1 MICDPETGNLRT
13 VYDTIADNAANAG
26 VVTGEQKHSP
36 KNFNLKWVGSI
47 VYRNGEVEETGL
59 GGGVLGDPV
68 KGIIWL
74 VNRLSDYNQKIATP
88 LQTLDKSK
96 QGKLIDALES
106 IIAEYD
112 IKGIIIGN
120 PINMDGTYGK
130 SSQSAKDIAI
140 NISNKIDIPV
150 SLWDERLS
158 TVGAFNLSSELDI
171 NVSKREKDIDKFA
184 AAFILQGALD
194 FIQN

>member
-1 MICDPETGNLRT
+1 MI
-13 VYDTIADNAANAG
+13 TID
-26 VVTGEQKHSP
+26 EF
-36 KNFNLKWVGSI
+36 KNKLSSGS
-47 VYRNGEVEETGL
+47 RLL
-59 GGGVLGDPV
+59 GIDLGT
-68 KGIIWL
+68 KRIGIAI
-74 VNRLSDYNQKIATP
+74 SDYNQKIATP

-96 QGKLIDALES
+96 QGKLIDELES
-106 IIAEYD
+106 IITEND

-150 SLWDERLS
+150 CLWDERLS
-158 TVGAFNLSSELDI
+158 TVGAFNLSSELDV

-194 FIQN
+194 YLQN

>member
-1 MICDPETGNLRT
+1 MI
-13 VYDTIADNAANAG
+13 TIN
-26 VVTGEQKHSP
+26 EFKKKLSS
-36 KNFNLKWVGSI
+36 GS
-47 VYRNGEVEETGL
+47 RLL
-59 GGGVLGDPV
+59 GIDLGT
-68 KGIIWL
+68 KRIGIAI
-74 VNRLSDYNQKIATP
+74 SDYNQKIATP

-96 QGKLIDALES
+96 QGKLIDELES
-106 IIAEYD
+106 IITEND

-130 SSQSAKDIAI
+130 SSQSAKDTAI

-150 SLWDERLS
+150 SLWDERIS
-158 TVGAFNLSSELDI
+158 IVRAFNLSSELDI

>member
-1 MICDPETGNLRT
+1 MI
-13 VYDTIADNAANAG
+13 TID
-26 VVTGEQKHSP
+26 EFKIKLSS
-36 KNFNLKWVGSI
+36 GS
-47 VYRNGEVEETGL
+47 RLL
-59 GGGVLGDPV
+59 GIDLGT
-68 KGIIWL
+68 KRIGIAI
-74 VNRLSDYNQKIATP
+74 SDYNQKIATP

-96 QGKLIDALES
+96 QGKLIDELEN
-106 IIAEYD
+106 IITEYE

>member
-1 MICDPETGNLRT
+1 MI
-13 VYDTIADNAANAG
+13 TID
-26 VVTGEQKHSP
+26 EF
-36 KNFNLKWVGSI
+36 KNKLSSGS
-47 VYRNGEVEETGL
+47 RLL
-59 GGGVLGDPV
+59 GIDLGT
-68 KGIIWL
+68 KRIGIAI
-74 VNRLSDYNQKIATP
+74 SDYNQKIATP

-96 QGKLIDALES
+96 QGKLIDELES
-106 IIAEYD
+106 IITEND

-130 SSQSAKDIAI
+130 SSQSAKDTAI

>member
-1 MICDPETGNLRT
+1 MI
-13 VYDTIADNAANAG
+13 TIN
-26 VVTGEQKHSP
+26 EF
-36 KNFNLKWVGSI
+36 KNKLSSGS
-47 VYRNGEVEETGL
+47 RLL
-59 GGGVLGDPV
+59 GIDLGT
-68 KGIIWL
+68 KRIGIAI
-74 VNRLSDYNQKIATP
+74 SDYNQKIATP

-96 QGKLIDALES
+96 QGKLIDELEN
-106 IIAEYD
+106 IISEYD

-130 SSQSAKDIAI
+130 SSQSAKDMAI

>member
-1 MICDPETGNLRT
+1 MI
-13 VYDTIADNAANAG
+13 TID
-26 VVTGEQKHSP
+26 EF
-36 KNFNLKWVGSI
+36 KNKLSSGS
-47 VYRNGEVEETGL
+47 RLL
-59 GGGVLGDPV
+59 GIDLGT
-68 KGIIWL
+68 KRIGIAI
-74 VNRLSDYNQKIATP
+74 SDYNQKIATP
-88 LQTLDKSK
+88 LQNLDKSK
-96 QGKLIDALES
+96 QGKLIDELER
-106 IIAEYD
+106 IITEND

-158 TVGAFNLSSELDI
+158 TVGAFNLSSELDV
-171 NVSKREKDIDKFA
+171 NVSQRERDIDKFA

-194 FIQN
+194 YLQN

>member
-1 MICDPETGNLRT
+1 MI
-13 VYDTIADNAANAG
+13 TIN
-26 VVTGEQKHSP
+26 EF
-36 KNFNLKWVGSI
+36 KNKLSSGS
-47 VYRNGEVEETGL
+47 RLL
-59 GGGVLGDPV
+59 GIDLGT
-68 KGIIWL
+68 KRIGIAI
-74 VNRLSDYNQKIATP
+74 SDYNQKIAPP

-96 QGKLIDALES
+96 QGKLIDELES
-106 IIAEYD
+106 IITEYD

>member
-1 MICDPETGNLRT
+1 MI
-13 VYDTIADNAANAG
+13 TIN
-26 VVTGEQKHSP
+26 EF
-36 KNFNLKWVGSI
+36 KNKLSSGS
-47 VYRNGEVEETGL
+47 RLL
-59 GGGVLGDPV
+59 GIDLGT
-68 KGIIWL
+68 KRIGIAI
-74 VNRLSDYNQKIATP
+74 SDYNQKVATP
-88 LQTLDKSK
+88 LQTLEKSK
-96 QGKLIDALES
+96 QGKLIDELES

-112 IKGIIIGN
+112 IRGIIIGN

-130 SSQSAKDIAI
+130 SSQSAKDVAI

>member
-1 MICDPETGNLRT
+1 MI
-13 VYDTIADNAANAG
+13 TIN
-26 VVTGEQKHSP
+26 EF
-36 KNFNLKWVGSI
+36 KNKLSSGS
-47 VYRNGEVEETGL
+47 RLL
-59 GGGVLGDPV
+59 GIDLGT
-68 KGIIWL
+68 KRIGIAI
-74 VNRLSDYNQKIATP
+74 SDYNQKIATP

-96 QGKLIDALES
+96 QGKLIDELES
-106 IIAEYD
+106 IITEYD

-140 NISNKIDIPV
+140 NISNKIDMPV

>member
-1 MICDPETGNLRT
+1 MI
-13 VYDTIADNAANAG
+13 TIN
-26 VVTGEQKHSP
+26 EF
-36 KNFNLKWVGSI
+36 KNKLSSGS
-47 VYRNGEVEETGL
+47 RLL
-59 GGGVLGDPV
+59 GIDLGT
-68 KGIIWL
+68 KRIGIAI
-74 VNRLSDYNQKIATP
+74 SDYNQKVATP
-88 LQTLDKSK
+88 LQTLDISK
-96 QGKLIDALES
+96 QGKLIEALES

-112 IKGIIIGN
+112 IRGIIIGN

-171 NVSKREKDIDKFA
+171 NISKREKDIDKFA